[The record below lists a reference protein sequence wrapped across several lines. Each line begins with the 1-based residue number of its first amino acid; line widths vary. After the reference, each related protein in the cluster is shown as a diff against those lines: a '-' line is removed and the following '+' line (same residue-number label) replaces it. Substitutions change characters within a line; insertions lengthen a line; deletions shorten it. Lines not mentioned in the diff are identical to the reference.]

1 MIIGKLCSFLIQS
14 ARLSCKGCIQMK
26 KSVACLFL
34 IAAILVSGTI
44 NAQEQQPEI
53 PMMDLTKEFTVDK
66 LLATV
71 KTTTISAGDV
81 QVEKKIMEK
90 SGGSILS
97 IIKQLPITDTNTFY
111 EMLVREMIYQQALQ
125 LGFDQI
131 EQEEI
136 LKEVDDFRAGFASD
150 EAYLK
155 FLQTIEYK
163 DPKFN
168 KQMEAN
174 LIWQYFK
181 PISHRFKMILIV
193 KQAIAKKIG
202 LQIKLTLPGKFEEDK
217 PDMKA
222 RHPEKSEEEL
232 KSILEKELFATRLSE
247 WITDIASRTDYRI
260 LDKNFKSFLVWMEQF
275 NDQPEK

>member
-1 MIIGKLCSFLIQS
+1 
-14 ARLSCKGCIQMK
+14 MK